1 MSLVFQILVHWI
13 MSVMKVRFV
22 AQLVPVSVTL
32 ATGALEDG
40 VAVSQPVTLLS
51 SAAHIMISKLF
62 YDYT

>member
-1 MSLVFQILVHWI
+1 M
-13 MSVMKVRFV
+13 RFV